1 MSKYFNEALKQASYT
16 EFSWID
22 TFENP
27 YNDYVFSKEF
37 EDRMQEIVNQSK
49 YAYLGMSGHRFR
61 KKFILILIATLALL
75 ISGYAIAHYYIQ
87 WNEIQNDDYGTLDV
101 EFEIDENL
109 PDIDVDF
116 IYPSIPSGYNELEK
130 TNTTRVLMLQYQN
143 NQGEIISYSQ
153 EIGLAGMGS
162 ISINNETEM
171 FEEVPINGF
180 KGYYSKNDN
189 VNTYIWTDGYCL
201 YTLQRTCSKE
211 TLLKTIESIDNN
223 KSH

>member
-1 MSKYFNEALKQASYT
+1 
-16 EFSWID
+16 
-22 TFENP
+22 
-27 YNDYVFSKEF
+27 
-37 EDRMQEIVNQSK
+37 MQEIVNQSK
-49 YAYLGMSGHRFR
+49 YAYLGMSCHRFR

-75 ISGYAIAHYYIQ
+75 ISGCAIAHYYIQ

-171 FEEVPINGF
+171 FEEVTINGF

-201 YTLQRTCSKE
+201 YTLQGTCSKE
-211 TLLKTIESIDNN
+211 TLLKIIESIDNN